1 MRTRGAVAP
10 RVVRVQP
17 SSQIQTLSD
26 RRVDPFAPDPAQ
38 IDLDDMRKLW
48 RTGAAFGGHCRVFY
62 SVAQH
67 SRLVADFVAAEGGN
81 VVEQL
86 WALLHDAAE
95 PYRVDLPHPLNHR
108 RELGRVYHWAG
119 ALLQTTICQRFDLS
133 PDPPVLPKPIDGAWW
148 RPSPIGRT
156 SYVAACTS
164 AFAALVL
171 RCRAFGTKA
180 LRQQGF
186 REAPRVGLEPTTLR
200 LTAGCS
206 AN

>member
-133 PDPPVLPKPIDGAWW
+133 PDPPVLPKPIDGALVATVAN
-148 RPSPIGRT
+148 RPHVICRRLHFRFCGARAPVQRIRYESP
-156 SYVAACTS
+156 AS
-164 AFAALVL
+164 A
-171 RCRAFGTKA
+171 
-180 LRQQGF
+180 
-186 REAPRVGLEPTTLR
+186 GL
-200 LTAGCS
+200 S
-206 AN
+206 